1 MQIGDLNR
9 FMWSYLQAFRR
20 ILKLFEF
27 LFKLNIDNICSDD
40 KVRPVVLLFS
50 NLMEHPMVK
59 NLVFAAALAST
70 SIAFATNAQ
79 NAAVISDKDEI
90 ITVTVADNTW
100 AVVATNST
108 KGLTKL
114 REFHDMGDAG
124 VQQIDYVV
132 NCSNR
137 KLSMADFKV
146 LTAMSPQNKQTTE
159 REVADLS
166 FYQPVIQHDINIV
179 ENVCGGKLAMGK
191 STSVN

>member
-1 MQIGDLNR
+1 
-9 FMWSYLQAFRR
+9 
-20 ILKLFEF
+20 
-27 LFKLNIDNICSDD
+27 
-40 KVRPVVLLFS
+40 
-50 NLMEHPMVK
+50 MVK
-59 NLVFAAALAST
+59 NLVLAAALAST
-70 SIAFATNAQ
+70 SIAFANNAQ

-132 NCSNR
+132 NCNNR

-191 STSVN
+191 ATSVN

>member
-1 MQIGDLNR
+1 
-9 FMWSYLQAFRR
+9 
-20 ILKLFEF
+20 
-27 LFKLNIDNICSDD
+27 
-40 KVRPVVLLFS
+40 
-50 NLMEHPMVK
+50 MVK

-132 NCSNR
+132 NCNNR

-191 STSVN
+191 ATSVN

>member
-1 MQIGDLNR
+1 
-9 FMWSYLQAFRR
+9 
-20 ILKLFEF
+20 
-27 LFKLNIDNICSDD
+27 
-40 KVRPVVLLFS
+40 
-50 NLMEHPMVK
+50 MEHPMVK
-59 NLVFAAALAST
+59 NLLFAAALAST

-132 NCSNR
+132 NCNNR

-191 STSVN
+191 ATSVN

>member
-1 MQIGDLNR
+1 
-9 FMWSYLQAFRR
+9 
-20 ILKLFEF
+20 
-27 LFKLNIDNICSDD
+27 
-40 KVRPVVLLFS
+40 
-50 NLMEHPMVK
+50 MVK

-100 AVVATNST
+100 AVVATNSN

-132 NCSNR
+132 NCNNR

-191 STSVN
+191 ATSVN